1 VIQEQQMKI
10 QLTAW
15 EEKLMVANDKLR
27 AAEEKMKIQGQLLH
41 LAQQTLSKRELS
53 SLAVISSA
61 MANAMALMKN
71 HLPDLDMEILRKDFT
86 VDDAEWETLVNSTY
100 DATHDFV
107 SLYNFSS
114 LARSDDNNS
123 PRAS

>member
-1 VIQEQQMKI
+1 
-10 QLTAW
+10 
-15 EEKLMVANDKLR
+15 MVANDKLR

-61 MANAMALMKN
+61 VANAMALMKN

-86 VDDAEWETLVNSTY
+86 VDDAELETLVNSTY